1 MNEERILL
9 SFGAHIKSLRLKKDI
24 SQENIARY
32 IGIFMIWGNAA
43 VLIVFTSSCGTT
55 ALRRRSA
62 IASPVS
68 DQVKC
73 MSLLPIHWLVSST
86 LLNRITR
93 G

>member
-43 VLIVFTSSCGTT
+43 V
-55 ALRRRSA
+55 
-62 IASPVS
+62 
-68 DQVKC
+68 
-73 MSLLPIHWLVSST
+73 
-86 LLNRITR
+86 
-93 G
+93 